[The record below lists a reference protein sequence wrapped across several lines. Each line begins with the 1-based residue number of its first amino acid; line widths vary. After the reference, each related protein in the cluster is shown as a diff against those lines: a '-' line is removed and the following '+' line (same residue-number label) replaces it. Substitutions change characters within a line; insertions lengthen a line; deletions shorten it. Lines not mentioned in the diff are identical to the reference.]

1 MSSAEQHL
9 SPLSLLK
16 ALWAHEALV
25 KGRTRLWEMESGWE
39 ACQTEIT
46 CEPSQVARAGNGGW
60 GWEGRQEGCPSHN
73 TNKPVTRSVKIC
85 IVIY

>member
-1 MSSAEQHL
+1 MSSTEQHL
-9 SPLSLLK
+9 SPLSLLN
-16 ALWAHEALV
+16 APWAHEALV

-60 GWEGRQEGCPSHN
+60 EGR
-73 TNKPVTRSVKIC
+73 
-85 IVIY
+85 